1 MRYAL
6 ILSFVVL
13 ISCSTAPPID
23 YYDPPDDSVGTAAI
37 YKMESPPKFMIK
49 GHEKIFVC
57 AVDGEMVEDAV
68 KQEYVR
74 VAPGS
79 HRITICYKV
88 GLNRAVATFEGELQP
103 STRYQIKLGEFKYT
117 ILNFSIEYKDT
128 GKIYLANT
136 SVPINSTAAYEIFLP
151 TILLY

>member
-6 ILSFVVL
+6 LLSFVVL
-13 ISCSTAPPID
+13 MSCSTAPPI
-23 YYDPPDDSVGTAAI
+23 DDSVGTAAI